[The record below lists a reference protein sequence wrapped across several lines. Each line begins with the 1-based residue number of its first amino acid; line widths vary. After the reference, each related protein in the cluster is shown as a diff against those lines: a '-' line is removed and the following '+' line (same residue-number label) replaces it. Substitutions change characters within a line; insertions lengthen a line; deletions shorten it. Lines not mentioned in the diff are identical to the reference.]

1 MSKEKKLSTQQKM
14 ESLNVTVIHSKPAIF
29 DQCEKLFGISWE
41 NTIFAVYPHI
51 HSKHYLTDDIIEH
64 ELVHMQQQLDF
75 GGVDDWWET
84 YFASTGRR
92 LDWELEAYK
101 HQYQFLKRKNT
112 LNKAQLFNKVN
123 FWASNL
129 SGKTYGHL
137 ISLQDA
143 IKQIMT

>member
-1 MSKEKKLSTQQKM
+1 M

-29 DQCEKLFGISWE
+29 DKCEKVFGISWE

-51 HSKHYLTDDIIEH
+51 HSKYALTDDIIEH
-64 ELVHMQQQLDF
+64 ELVHMQQQLDV
-75 GGVDDWWET
+75 GVDKWWKI
-84 YFASTGRR
+84 YFDDRQQR
-92 LDWELEAYK
+92 LKWELEAYK
-101 HQYQFLKRKNT
+101 VQYQFLKRKNT
-112 LNKAQLFNKVN
+112 MNKAQLFNKVD

-143 IKQIMT
+143 IKEIMT

>member
-1 MSKEKKLSTQQKM
+1 
-14 ESLNVTVIHSKPAIF
+14 
-29 DQCEKLFGISWE
+29 
-41 NTIFAVYPHI
+41 
-51 HSKHYLTDDIIEH
+51 
-64 ELVHMQQQLDF
+64 MQQQLDF